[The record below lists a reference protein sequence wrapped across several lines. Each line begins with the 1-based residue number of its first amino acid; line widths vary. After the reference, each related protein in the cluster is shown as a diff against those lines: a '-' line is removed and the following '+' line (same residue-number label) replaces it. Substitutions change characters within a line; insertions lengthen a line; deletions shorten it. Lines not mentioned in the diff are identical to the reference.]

1 MSRWW
6 RLAAV
11 VPVLPGLL
19 LPTASH
25 AVVPPIGS
33 SVTVCHFPKKVFAYA
48 TPNPVYPFSFML
60 STANSGTNNVK
71 VRRAVRSVQA
81 VLQRI
86 GITDS
91 AGRQV
96 VVDGSYGPQT
106 AFAVRRFQQRKGL
119 IVDGKVGPQTWRRL
133 SKSCWLFH

>member
-1 MSRWW
+1 MTRWW
-6 RLAAV
+6 RLAGAV
-11 VPVLPGLL
+11 SLLPGLL
-19 LPTASH
+19 LPSAVEAGVRPAS
-25 AVVPPIGS
+25 S
-33 SVTVCHFPKKVFAYA
+33 SVTVCHFPKKQFAYA
-48 TPNPVYPFSFML
+48 KPNPVYPFSFML
-60 STANSGTNNVK
+60 STAQSGTSNVK

-96 VVDGSYGPQT
+96 VLDGSYGPQT
-106 AFAVRRFQQRKGL
+106 ASAVRRFQQRKGL